1 MVNKLNKDA
10 RLSRPGTEKQC
21 KNVKMMKV
29 SELNELLG
37 EVIATISVILY
48 FASVP
53 K

>member
-10 RLSRPGTEKQC
+10 RLTEKQC

-37 EVIATISVILY
+37 EVIAAISVILY